1 MNALLYILP
10 LLVISIIVSI
20 FNKKAGYILFAIS
33 STILLIISIYEYNG
47 VLSFFSIISASVW
60 LLTSIFS
67 IDYDHYG
74 KWLSPLYGLT
84 ILGMVL
90 VLYSNNYLLFLAGW
104 EIMTIPAYV
113 AIGLTAKNNR
123 PPFVF
128 MAFGELSTIL
138 ILTGF
143 VIVKTT
149 SFIYLSTPIPLIV
162 ATFGFIIKMGMMP
175 FLVSEWLPI
184 AHGTAPSNFSAIL
197 SATMTLMG
205 VYGIMRMTILTQTIP
220 IGFPLVL
227 VAIGSFS
234 VFFGALYGYVN
245 ENTKGILAFS
255 TIENN
260 GAILV
265 ALSLYMV
272 AKQLS
277 ITSIEHISLITVI
290 LYSFAHSIAK
300 TGLFLS
306 AGLQEHQSITYSKKI
321 RNVSI
326 GLVLLASSMSGLL
339 PNIGGVASWL
349 LLENLFM
356 FSYVL
361 HNVISILFIAT
372 GAIIAMGEGLATA
385 LLVRYITYTS
395 IFQNTREQ
403 LSKIKK
409 YPILFSG
416 FIVLILGFTLPY
428 LIYPYK
434 NSAIIFGMLTNSVI
448 LTQYYNNTFGGI
460 SPLYVVLL
468 ITIFSL
474 ISYLAFGKP
483 KIRKAETWNNGVNE
497 QAEYTAFAM
506 ANNIRQ
512 MLKKILRPE
521 EEKFLPT
528 YGLDIFWEY
537 LYKLANDI
545 RRFGKIFAETFIN
558 SSISWYI
565 IYIILTLIVLII
577 VVVMG

>member
-1 MNALLYILP
+1 MNTLLYTLP
-10 LLVISIIVSI
+10 PFLISIIFSI
-20 FNKKAGYILFAIS
+20 FNKKAGYILTMIS
-33 STILLIISIYEYNG
+33 SIILLITSIYEYNG
-47 VLSFFSIISASVW
+47 VLSFFSIISTSVW
-60 LLTSIFS
+60 ILASIFS
-67 IDYDHYG
+67 IEYDHYG
-74 KWLSPLYGLT
+74 KWLSPLYILT
-84 ILGMVL
+84 ILGMAIVL
-90 VLYSNNYLLFLAGW
+90 NSDGYLLFLAGW

-128 MAFGELSTIL
+128 MAFGELSTVL
-138 ILTGF
+138 ILAGF
-143 VIVKTT
+143 IIANTT
-149 SFIYLSTPIPLIV
+149 NFNYLPSPVPLIV

-205 VYGIMRMTILTQTIP
+205 VYGILKITILTQTIP
-220 IGFPLVL
+220 IGFSLTIM
-227 VAIGSFS
+227 AIGAFS
-234 VFFGALYGYVN
+234 IFFGALYGYVN

-265 ALSLYMV
+265 ALSLYMIS
-272 AKQLS
+272 KQLN

-290 LYSFAHSIAK
+290 LYSFAHSVAK

-306 AGLQEHQSITYSKKI
+306 SGLQEKQSITYSKKI
-321 RNVSI
+321 RNIEI
-326 GLVLLASSMSGLL
+326 GLTLLASSMSGLL

-356 FSYVL
+356 FLYVL
-361 HNVISILFIAT
+361 HNVISILFIMT

-385 LLVRYITYTS
+385 LLIRYITYTS

-409 YPILFSG
+409 YPILLSAL
-416 FIVLILGFTLPY
+416 IVLILGFTLPY

-434 NSAIIFGMLTNSVI
+434 NSTTILGMLTNSVI
-448 LTQYYNNTFGGI
+448 LTQYYNTTFGGI
-460 SPLYVVLL
+460 SPLYIILL
-468 ITIFSL
+468 LVAFS
-474 ISYLAFGKP
+474 IVSYLAFGKP

-497 QAEYTAFAM
+497 KEEYTAFAM

-528 YGLDIFWEY
+528 YGLDVFWEY
-537 LYKLANDI
+537 LYKLANSI
-545 RRFGKIFAETFIN
+545 RRFGKIFAKTLIN

-565 IYIILTLIVLII
+565 IYIILTLIVVII